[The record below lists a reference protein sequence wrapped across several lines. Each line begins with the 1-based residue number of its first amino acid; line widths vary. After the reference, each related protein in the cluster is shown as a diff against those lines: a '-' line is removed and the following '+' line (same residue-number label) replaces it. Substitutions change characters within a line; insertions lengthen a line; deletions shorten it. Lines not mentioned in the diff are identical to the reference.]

1 MVLPFAILL
10 PMMFYRTRQP
20 FVAHVVFSLHFY
32 AFWLLLFC
40 ASLAVVAVDVLLRVP
55 G

>member
-1 MVLPFAILL
+1 
-10 PMMFYRTRQP
+10 MFYRTRQP